1 MCKTPPPPARPAP
14 QAGLTIQYIWG
25 SLMNVTETKSEGLSR
40 EFRVSIPKGEL
51 AAKLNDKI
59 TEIQPKMTLKG
70 FRPGKVP
77 AAHIKKM
84 YGKSI
89 MGDIVNDLVNESSTK
104 ALEEKAIRAAS
115 RPSIHLDVAADKVV
129 AGEADL
135 DYHMHV
141 EIMPDFEPTDVTA
154 LSLERMV
161 AEPAEEEINDAL
173 KRLAENNKSYGT
185 KEGKAEKDDQVV
197 IDFVG
202 SINGEKFDGGAA
214 EDMPLVIGSGRFI
227 PGFEDQL
234 IGVSAGDQVNVS
246 VTFPD
251 SYQVEAL
258 KGKPALFEVKVKEV
272 KGPKETEIND
282 DFAKMLGLENLEALT
297 GAVKSQLSGELGF
310 ATRQQVK
317 RVLLDALDE
326 RHAFDLPSLMVRS
339 EFDQIWAQFEQE
351 KNSGRLSD
359 EDKGKSDDE
368 LKAEYQKIAERRVR
382 LGLVLAEIGRRAGVQ
397 VTNEELG
404 QVLRQEASRY
414 PGQEREV
421 IDFYRQNAGALAQ
434 LQAPVYEEKVVDY
447 ILSKATVTDKSVTRE
462 ELMKEVGDE

>member
-1 MCKTPPPPARPAP
+1 
-14 QAGLTIQYIWG
+14 
-25 SLMNVTETKSEGLSR
+25 MNVTETKSEGLSR
-40 EFRVSIPKGEL
+40 EFRVTIPKGDL

-59 TEIQPKMTLKG
+59 TEMQPKMNLKG

-104 ALEEKAIRAAS
+104 ALEEKALRPAS

-141 EIMPDFEPTDVTA
+141 EVMPDFEPTDVSA
-154 LSLERMV
+154 LSIERMV
-161 AEPAEEEINDAL
+161 AEPTEEEINDGL
-173 KRLAENNKSYGT
+173 KRIADSNKSYAT

-202 SINGEKFDGGAA
+202 SIDGEKFDGGAA

-234 IGVSAGDQVNVS
+234 IGVSAGDEVNVN
-246 VTFPD
+246 VTFPEE
-251 SYQVEAL
+251 YQVETL

-272 KGPKETEIND
+272 KGPKETEISD
-282 DFAKMLGLENLEALT
+282 EFAKTLGLEDLEALK
-297 GAVKSQLSGELGF
+297 GALKAQLSGDLNF

-326 RHAFDLPSLMVRS
+326 RHAFDLPPLMVKA
-339 EFDQIWAQFEQE
+339 EFEQIWAQFEQE
-351 KNSGRLSD
+351 KKADRLSE
-359 EDKGKSDDE
+359 EDKGKSEEE

-382 LGLVLAEIGRRAGVQ
+382 LGLVLAEIGRRASVQ
-397 VTNEELG
+397 VTNEEL
-404 QVLRQEASRY
+404 VRFCARKPRAIRARRSR
-414 PGQEREV
+414 
-421 IDFYRQNAGALAQ
+421 
-434 LQAPVYEEKVVDY
+434 
-447 ILSKATVTDKSVTRE
+447 
-462 ELMKEVGDE
+462 

>member
-1 MCKTPPPPARPAP
+1 
-14 QAGLTIQYIWG
+14 
-25 SLMNVTETKSEGLSR
+25 MNVTETKSEGLSR

-59 TEIQPKMTLKG
+59 TEMQPKMSLKG

-89 MGDIVNDLVNESSTK
+89 MGDIVNDLVNESSSK
-104 ALEEKAIRAAS
+104 ALEEKSLRPAS

-129 AGEADL
+129 SGEADL

-141 EIMPDFEPTDVTA
+141 EVMPDFEPTDVTA
-154 LSLERMV
+154 LSLERLV
-161 AEPAEEEINDAL
+161 SEPTEDEINDSL
-173 KRLAENNKSYGT
+173 KRLAENNKSYAT

-202 SINGEKFDGGAA
+202 SIDGVKFDGGSA

-234 IGVSAGDQVNVS
+234 IGASAGDDVQVNV
-246 VTFPD
+246 TFPEE
-251 SYQVEAL
+251 YQVDTL

-272 KGPKETEIND
+272 KGPKETQVDEE
-282 DFAKMLGLENLEALT
+282 FAKSLGLENLDALK
-297 GAVKSQLSGELGF
+297 GALKNQLSGDLNF

-326 RHAFDLPSLMVRS
+326 RHSFDLPPLMVKA

-351 KNSGRLSD
+351 KKADRLSE
-359 EDKGKSDDE
+359 EDKGKSEED

-382 LGLVLAEIGRRAGVQ
+382 LGLVLAEIGRRANVQ
-397 VTNEELG
+397 VTNEELS
-404 QVLRQEASRY
+404 QVLRQEAQRY
-414 PGQEREV
+414 PGQERQV
-421 IDFYRQNAGALAQ
+421 IDFYRQNPGALSQ

-447 ILSKATVTDKSVTRE
+447 ILSQATVTDKSVTRE
-462 ELMKEVGDE
+462 ELMKEIGDE

>member
-1 MCKTPPPPARPAP
+1 
-14 QAGLTIQYIWG
+14 
-25 SLMNVTETKSEGLSR
+25 MNVTETKSEGLSR
-40 EFRVSIPKGEL
+40 EFRVTIPKGEL

-59 TEIQPKMTLKG
+59 TEIQPKMNLKG

-104 ALEEKAIRAAS
+104 ALEEKALRPAS

-141 EIMPDFEPTDVTA
+141 EVMPDFEPTDVSA
-154 LSLERMV
+154 LSIERMV
-161 AEPAEEEINDAL
+161 AEPTEEEINDSL
-173 KRLAENNKSYGT
+173 KRIAESNKSYGT

-202 SINGEKFDGGAA
+202 SIDGEKFDGGAA

-234 IGVSAGDQVNVS
+234 IGVSAGDEVNVN
-246 VTFPD
+246 VTFPEE
-251 SYQVEAL
+251 YQVETL

-272 KGPKETEIND
+272 KGPKETEIGD
-282 DFAKMLGLENLEALT
+282 EFAKTLGLENLDALKE
-297 GAVKSQLSGELGF
+297 AVKGQLSGDLNF

-326 RHAFDLPSLMVRS
+326 RHAFDLPPLMVKA
-339 EFDQIWAQFEQE
+339 EFDQIWSQFEEE
-351 KNSGRLSD
+351 KKADRLSEEDKTKSD
-359 EDKGKSDDE
+359 ED
-368 LKAEYQKIAERRVR
+368 LRAEYHKIAERRVR

-414 PGQEREV
+414 PGQEKQV
-421 IDFYRQNAGALAQ
+421 IDFYRQNPGALSQ

-447 ILSKATVTDKSVTRE
+447 ILSQATVTDKYVTRE

>member
-1 MCKTPPPPARPAP
+1 
-14 QAGLTIQYIWG
+14 
-25 SLMNVTETKSEGLSR
+25 MNVTETKSEGLSR
-40 EFRVSIPKGEL
+40 EFRVTIPKGEL

-59 TEIQPKMTLKG
+59 TEMQPKMNLKG

-104 ALEEKAIRAAS
+104 ALEEKALRPAS

-141 EIMPDFEPTDVTA
+141 EVMPDFEPTDVSA
-154 LSLERMV
+154 LSIERMV
-161 AEPAEEEINDAL
+161 AEPTEEEINDGL
-173 KRLAENNKSYGT
+173 KRIADSNKSYAT

-202 SINGEKFDGGAA
+202 SIDGEKFDGGAA

-234 IGVSAGDQVNVS
+234 IGVSAGDEVNVN

-251 SYQVEAL
+251 EYQVETL

-272 KGPKETEIND
+272 KGPKETEISD
-282 DFAKMLGLENLEALT
+282 EFAKTLGLEDLEALK
-297 GAVKSQLSGELGF
+297 GALKSQLSGDLNF

-326 RHAFDLPSLMVRS
+326 RHSFDLPPLMVKA
-339 EFDQIWAQFEQE
+339 EFEQIWAQFEQE
-351 KNSGRLSD
+351 KKADRLSE
-359 EDKGKSDDE
+359 EDKGKSDEE
-368 LKAEYQKIAERRVR
+368 LRAEYQKIAERRVR
-382 LGLVLAEIGRRAGVQ
+382 LGLVLAEVGRRAGVQ
-397 VTNEELG
+397 VTNEELS
-404 QVLRQEASRY
+404 QVLRQEAQRY
-414 PGQEREV
+414 PGQEKQV
-421 IDFYRQNAGALAQ
+421 IDFYRQNPGALSQ
-434 LQAPVYEEKVVDY
+434 LQAPIYEEKVVDY
-447 ILSKATVTDKSVTRE
+447 ILSKATVTDKTVTRE

>member
-1 MCKTPPPPARPAP
+1 
-14 QAGLTIQYIWG
+14 
-25 SLMNVTETKSEGLSR
+25 MNVTETKSEGLSR
-40 EFRVSIPKGEL
+40 EFRVTIPKGEL

-59 TEIQPKMTLKG
+59 TEIQPKMNLKG

-104 ALEEKAIRAAS
+104 ALEEKALRPAS

-141 EIMPDFEPTDVTA
+141 EVMPDFEPTDVSA
-154 LSLERMV
+154 LSIERMV
-161 AEPAEEEINDAL
+161 AEPTEEEINDSL
-173 KRLAENNKSYGT
+173 KRIAESNKSYGT

-202 SINGEKFDGGAA
+202 SIDGEKFDGGAA

-234 IGVSAGDQVNVS
+234 IGVSAGDEVNVN
-246 VTFPD
+246 VTFPEE
-251 SYQVEAL
+251 YQVETL

-272 KGPKETEIND
+272 KGPKETEIGD
-282 DFAKMLGLENLEALT
+282 EFAKTLGLENLDALKE
-297 GAVKSQLSGELGF
+297 AVKGQLSGDLNF

-326 RHAFDLPSLMVRS
+326 RHAFDLPPLMVKA
-339 EFDQIWAQFEQE
+339 EFDQIWSQFEEE
-351 KNSGRLSD
+351 KKADRLSEEDKTKSD
-359 EDKGKSDDE
+359 ED
-368 LKAEYQKIAERRVR
+368 LRAEYHKIAERRVR

-414 PGQEREV
+414 PGQEKQV
-421 IDFYRQNAGALAQ
+421 IDFYRQNPGALSQ

-447 ILSKATVTDKSVTRE
+447 ILSQATVTDKSVTRE

>member
-1 MCKTPPPPARPAP
+1 
-14 QAGLTIQYIWG
+14 
-25 SLMNVTETKSEGLSR
+25 MNVTETKSEGLSR
-40 EFRVSIPKGEL
+40 EFRVTIPKGDL

-59 TEIQPKMTLKG
+59 TEMQPKMNLKG

-104 ALEEKAIRAAS
+104 ALEEKALRPAS

-141 EIMPDFEPTDVTA
+141 EVMPDFEPTDVSA
-154 LSLERMV
+154 LSIERMV
-161 AEPAEEEINDAL
+161 AEPTEEEINDGL
-173 KRLAENNKSYGT
+173 KRIADSNKSYAT

-202 SINGEKFDGGAA
+202 SIDGEKFDGGAA
-214 EDMPLVIGSGRFI
+214 EDMPLVIGSGCFI

-234 IGVSAGDQVNVS
+234 IGVSAGDEVNVN
-246 VTFPD
+246 VTFPEE
-251 SYQVEAL
+251 YQVETL

-272 KGPKETEIND
+272 KGPKETEISD
-282 DFAKMLGLENLEALT
+282 EFAKTLGLEDLEALK
-297 GAVKSQLSGELGF
+297 GALKAQLSGDLNF

-326 RHAFDLPSLMVRS
+326 RHAFDLPPLMVKA
-339 EFDQIWAQFEQE
+339 EFEQIWAQFEQE
-351 KNSGRLSD
+351 KKADRLSE
-359 EDKGKSDDE
+359 EDKGKSEEE

-382 LGLVLAEIGRRAGVQ
+382 LGLVLAEIGRRASVQ

-414 PGQEREV
+414 PGQEKQV
-421 IDFYRQNAGALAQ
+421 IDFYRQNPGALSQ

>member
-1 MCKTPPPPARPAP
+1 
-14 QAGLTIQYIWG
+14 
-25 SLMNVTETKSEGLSR
+25 MNVTETKSEGLSR
-40 EFRVSIPKGEL
+40 EFRVTIPKGDL

-59 TEIQPKMTLKG
+59 TEMQPKMNLKG

-104 ALEEKAIRAAS
+104 ALEEKALRPAS

-141 EIMPDFEPTDVTA
+141 EVMPEFEPTDVSA
-154 LSLERMV
+154 LSIERMV
-161 AEPAEEEINDAL
+161 AEPTEEEINDGL
-173 KRLAENNKSYGT
+173 KRIADSNKSYAT

-202 SINGEKFDGGAA
+202 SIDGEKFDGGAA

-234 IGVSAGDQVNVS
+234 IGVSAGDEVNVN
-246 VTFPD
+246 VTFPEE
-251 SYQVEAL
+251 YQVETL

-272 KGPKETEIND
+272 KGPKETEISD
-282 DFAKMLGLENLEALT
+282 EFAKTLGLEDLEALK
-297 GAVKSQLSGELGF
+297 GALKAQLSGDLNF

-326 RHAFDLPSLMVRS
+326 RHSFDLPPLMVKA

-351 KNSGRLSD
+351 KKADRLSE
-359 EDKGKSDDE
+359 EDKGKSDEE
-368 LKAEYQKIAERRVR
+368 LRAEYHKIAERRVR
-382 LGLVLAEIGRRAGVQ
+382 LGLVLAEIGRRASVQ

-414 PGQEREV
+414 PGQEKQV
-421 IDFYRQNAGALAQ
+421 IDFYRQNPGALSQ

>member
-1 MCKTPPPPARPAP
+1 
-14 QAGLTIQYIWG
+14 
-25 SLMNVTETKSEGLSR
+25 MNVTETKSEGLSR
-40 EFRVSIPKGEL
+40 EFRVTIPKGDL

-59 TEIQPKMTLKG
+59 TEMQPKMNLKG

-104 ALEEKAIRAAS
+104 ALEEKALRPAS

-141 EIMPDFEPTDVTA
+141 EVMPDFEPTDVSA
-154 LSLERMV
+154 LSIERMV
-161 AEPAEEEINDAL
+161 AEPTEEEINDGL
-173 KRLAENNKSYGT
+173 KRIADSNKSYAT

-202 SINGEKFDGGAA
+202 SIDGEKFDGGAA

-234 IGVSAGDQVNVS
+234 IGVSAGDEVNVN
-246 VTFPD
+246 VTFPEE
-251 SYQVEAL
+251 YQVETL

-272 KGPKETEIND
+272 KGPKETEIGD
-282 DFAKMLGLENLEALT
+282 ELAKTLGLEDLEALK
-297 GAVKSQLSGELGF
+297 GALKTQLSGDLNF

-326 RHAFDLPSLMVRS
+326 RHAFDLPPLMVKA

-351 KNSGRLSD
+351 KKADRLSE
-359 EDKGKSDDE
+359 EDKGKSDEE
-368 LKAEYQKIAERRVR
+368 LRAEYHKIAERRVR
-382 LGLVLAEIGRRAGVQ
+382 LGLVLAEVGRRAGVQ

-414 PGQEREV
+414 PGQEKQV
-421 IDFYRQNAGALAQ
+421 IDFYRQNPGALSQ
-434 LQAPVYEEKVVDY
+434 LQAPIYEEKVVDY